1 MSESYRVFIRL
12 ASGEADPPVVQ
23 MTLDASLPPDG
34 VVRLLA
40 LLHGTGAWP
49 RPGLVEASS
58 PASAPQPRSYRRPRG
73 QPPPG
78 KIRFSSLGVKLGLTP
93 SQVAGR
99 RGRRRLAQA
108 LDPDGW
114 LDEAEATRILVRTS
128 RPGTKIS
135 KAARAHAARLGLDLG
150 GEAA

>member
-1 MSESYRVFIRL
+1 MSAPYRVFIRL
-12 ASGEADPPVVQ
+12 TSGEGESPVVQ
-23 MTLDASLPPDG
+23 MTLDAPLLPDG
-34 VVRLLA
+34 VARLLA
-40 LLHGTGAWP
+40 LLQGTGAWP
-49 RPGLVEASS
+49 PPGLVEASV
-58 PASAPQPRSYRRPRG
+58 PASAPRRRQHQRPRG

-78 KIRFSSLGVKLGLTP
+78 KIRKSHLADRLGVARGYVGNLTLGGCLT
-93 SQVAGR
+93 SAID
-99 RGRRRLAQA
+99 A
-108 LDPDGW
+108 DGW